1 MSVVKFDICSD
12 LHLEF
17 EWYWS
22 QKSNII
28 VPEPRYYQSWFG
40 RPKSPYLIIAG
51 DLGVWD
57 ETEHGARAQMLLK
70 DFHDWVTPYYKKVF
84 YVLGNH
90 DWWRHR
96 LYLRTITI
104 FKSLYPNF
112 MVLDCFDNPVA
123 HVKKDLYIFGTTLW
137 SKIIRERFADTRM
150 NDYHQIYSS
159 DVNDDIPIEP
169 CITNGV
175 NEQSYKQLQSFV
187 EGNKDKKIIV
197 VTHHAPSYKSMTE
210 PKTCDDA
217 YFNQYDSWIEQQT
230 NLVAWVHGH
239 NHGLSDY
246 MIGQT
251 HVMCNPRGYIDLQPI
266 ADRFELEQL
275 TVAL

>member
-28 VPEPRYYQSWFG
+28 VPEQGYYQSWFG

-57 ETEHGARAQMLLK
+57 ETEHGARARMLLK

-96 LYLRTITI
+96 L
-104 FKSLYPNF
+104 
-112 MVLDCFDNPVA
+112 
-123 HVKKDLYIFGTTLW
+123 
-137 SKIIRERFADTRM
+137 
-150 NDYHQIYSS
+150 
-159 DVNDDIPIEP
+159 
-169 CITNGV
+169 
-175 NEQSYKQLQSFV
+175 
-187 EGNKDKKIIV
+187 
-197 VTHHAPSYKSMTE
+197 
-210 PKTCDDA
+210 
-217 YFNQYDSWIEQQT
+217 
-230 NLVAWVHGH
+230 
-239 NHGLSDY
+239 
-246 MIGQT
+246 
-251 HVMCNPRGYIDLQPI
+251 
-266 ADRFELEQL
+266 
-275 TVAL
+275 

>member
-1 MSVVKFDICSD
+1 M
-12 LHLEF
+12 
-17 EWYWS
+17 
-22 QKSNII
+22 
-28 VPEPRYYQSWFG
+28 
-40 RPKSPYLIIAG
+40 IIAG

-57 ETEHGARAQMLLK
+57 ETEQGARAKMLLK
-70 DFHDWVTPYYKKVF
+70 DFHDWVTSHYKKVF
-84 YVLGNH
+84 YVLGN
-90 DWWRHR
+90 
-96 LYLRTITI
+96 
-104 FKSLYPNF
+104 P
-112 MVLDCFDNPVA
+112 
-123 HVKKDLYIFGTTLW
+123 
-137 SKIIRERFADTRM
+137 
-150 NDYHQIYSS
+150 
-159 DVNDDIPIEP
+159 
-169 CITNGV
+169 
-175 NEQSYKQLQSFV
+175 
-187 EGNKDKKIIV
+187 
-197 VTHHAPSYKSMTE
+197 E

>member
-28 VPEPRYYQSWFG
+28 VPEQGYYQSWFG

-70 DFHDWVTPYYKKVF
+70 DFHDWVTPCYRKVF

-96 LYLRTITI
+96 L
-104 FKSLYPNF
+104 
-112 MVLDCFDNPVA
+112 
-123 HVKKDLYIFGTTLW
+123 
-137 SKIIRERFADTRM
+137 
-150 NDYHQIYSS
+150 
-159 DVNDDIPIEP
+159 
-169 CITNGV
+169 
-175 NEQSYKQLQSFV
+175 
-187 EGNKDKKIIV
+187 
-197 VTHHAPSYKSMTE
+197 
-210 PKTCDDA
+210 
-217 YFNQYDSWIEQQT
+217 
-230 NLVAWVHGH
+230 
-239 NHGLSDY
+239 
-246 MIGQT
+246 
-251 HVMCNPRGYIDLQPI
+251 
-266 ADRFELEQL
+266 
-275 TVAL
+275 